1 MIYVKKLQRTDPEA
15 NLVAEW
21 LKNDAFHQQLGITMD
36 EVFDPNSEVALIF
49 DENGP
54 VMAVRFQQALRVAI
68 QFNPDTPYRSAKVAR
83 EVVQWFK
90 DLAKK
95 SGKTEVVIRAGGKA
109 AKFAEKLGFK
119 EFIGQFI
126 EV

>member
-1 MIYVKKLQRTDPEA
+1 VIYVKKLQKTDPEA
-15 NLVAEW
+15 DLVAEW
-21 LKNDAFHQQLGITMD
+21 LKNDAFHQQIGITMD

-68 QFNPDTPYRSAKVAR
+68 QFNPDTPYRSAKIAR

-109 AKFAEKLGFK
+109 EKFAEKLGFK
-119 EFIGQFI
+119 EFLGQFI